1 MAEHSR
7 PGKGVNSKVRL
18 LNGVSNGFD
27 TAAYRQSSGQYET
40 EAESDIYDCFVWQEV
55 FIELCVDCCST
66 AVLVVGLYLLN

>member
-7 PGKGVNSKVRL
+7 PGKGVNSKVRQ

-40 EAESDIYDCFVWQEV
+40 QAESDIYDCFVWQEE
-55 FIELCVDCCST
+55 FS
-66 AVLVVGLYLLN
+66 